1 MQFPVFVELHRS
13 RLLLSFLVLS
23 HFLAGLGVF
32 LSDWPP
38 GSRLFL
44 ILAVL
49 GLFLLALRRWRQGA
63 VRLCLQ
69 ADGGLTVDGLAA
81 TRLPG
86 GLILPWL
93 CVFFWQAGEGEGRRQ
108 TLVLLPDSSDRES
121 LRRLRVWLLLARR
134 S

>member
-93 CVFFWQAGEGEGRRQ
+93 CVFFWQAEEGRRQ

>member
-13 RLLLSFLVLS
+13 RLLLSSLALS
-23 HFLAGLGVF
+23 HFLAALGIF

-38 GSRLFL
+38 GPRLFL
-44 ILAVL
+44 ILSVL
-49 GLFLLALRRWRQGA
+49 GLFLLALRRWRQGG

-86 GLILPWL
+86 GLIQPWL
-93 CVFFWQAGEGEGRRQ
+93 CVFFWRAGEGRRQ